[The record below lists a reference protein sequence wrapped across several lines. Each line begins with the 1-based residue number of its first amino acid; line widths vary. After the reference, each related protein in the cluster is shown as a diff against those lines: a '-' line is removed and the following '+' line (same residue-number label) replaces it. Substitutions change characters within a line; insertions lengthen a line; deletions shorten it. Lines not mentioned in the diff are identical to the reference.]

1 MGRSIEGFVASSL
14 YAAIRIHEFPKVLEE
29 VAEAAMLPKRILFR
43 YLGIIV
49 REILPDLHL
58 NYLPLSTE
66 KLIFVFGNKLG
77 LPIHL
82 QIKASNLFKE
92 IIEQGIC
99 NGKDP
104 KGFAAAV
111 LYLVVKEEKINITQ
125 KEVANAAK
133 VTEVTIRSRVK
144 DIKCSLDYL

>member
-1 MGRSIEGFVASSL
+1 V
-14 YAAIRIHEFPKVLEE
+14 
-29 VAEAAMLPKRILFR
+29 
-43 YLGIIV
+43 
-49 REILPDLHL
+49 
-58 NYLPLSTE
+58 
-66 KLIFVFGNKLG
+66 FVFGNKLG

-82 QIKASNLFKE
+82 QIKASYIFND
-92 IIEQGIC
+92 IIQRGLC

-111 LYLVVKEEKINITQ
+111 LYLVVKEEKINKTQ
-125 KEVANAAK
+125 KEVAEAAK